1 MNLYVGTSGFSYKEW
16 KGSFYPK
23 DLSGDRMLHFYGE
36 RFRSV
41 EINSTFKRLPT
52 SSVLKAWA
60 KAVDAD
66 FKFALKASE
75 QITHFR
81 RLKDAGPL
89 VSDLFRVAATL
100 KNRLGPVLFQL
111 PPNFKKDITRLR
123 EFLAQLP
130 SRRRAT
136 MEFRH
141 PSWFEEDIFALLR
154 EHRVALCIADA
165 EDDLEVPFV
174 ATTAWGYLRLRRL
187 KYSAAKLKA
196 WMKRL
201 QQQGWRDAFVFFK
214 HEDEG
219 KGPKLAKRFLELA
232 GKRPA

>member
-23 DLSGDRMLHFYGE
+23 TLPAQQMLRYYGE
-36 RFRSV
+36 HFRSV

-60 KAVDAD
+60 KVVDAD
-66 FKFALKASE
+66 FKFAFKASE

-81 RLKDAGPL
+81 RLKDAGSL

-100 KNRLGPVLFQL
+100 KDRLGPVLFQL
-111 PPNFKKDITRLR
+111 PPNFKKDVVRLR
-123 EFLAQLP
+123 EFLALLP
-130 SRRRAT
+130 SRRRAA

-141 PSWFEEDIFALLR
+141 PSWFEEDVFALLR

-174 ATTAWGYLRLRRL
+174 ATAAWGYLRLRRPD
-187 KYSAAKLKA
+187 YSAAALKT
-196 WMKRL
+196 WVKRL
-201 QQQGWRDAFVFFK
+201 RHQDWRDVFVFFK
-214 HEDEG
+214 HEDKG
-219 KGPKLAKRFLELA
+219 KGPKLAKKFLELV
-232 GKRPA
+232 R

>member
-23 DLSGDRMLHFYGE
+23 TLPAQQMLRYYGE

-52 SSVLKAWA
+52 SSVLEAWT
-60 KAVDAD
+60 KAVGAD

-89 VSDLFRVAATL
+89 VADLFRVAATL
-100 KNRLGPVLFQL
+100 QSRLGPVLFQL
-111 PPNFKKDITRLR
+111 PPNFKKDVARLR
-123 EFLAQLP
+123 EFLALLP
-130 SRRRAT
+130 SRRRAVL
-136 MEFRH
+136 EFRH
-141 PSWFEEDIFALLR
+141 ASWFEEDVFALLR
-154 EHRVALCIADA
+154 AQRVALCIADA
-165 EDDLEVPFV
+165 EDDLEVPLV
-174 ATTAWGYLRLRRL
+174 ATAAWGYLRLRRPD
-187 KYSAAKLKA
+187 YSAAALKT
-196 WMKRL
+196 WVQRL
-201 QQQGWRDAFVFFK
+201 RRQDWRDAFVFFK

-219 KGPKLAKRFLELA
+219 KGPKLAETFLKLA
-232 GKRPA
+232 G

>member
-23 DLSGDRMLHFYGE
+23 TLPAQQMLRYYGE

-41 EINSTFKRLPT
+41 KINSTFKRLPT

-89 VSDLFRVAATL
+89 VADLFRVAATL

-111 PPNFKKDITRLR
+111 PPNFKKDVARLR
-123 EFLAQLP
+123 EFLALLP
-130 SRRRAT
+130 SRRRAVL
-136 MEFRH
+136 EFRH
-141 PSWFEEDIFALLR
+141 ASWFEEEVFALLR
-154 EHRVALCIADA
+154 AQRVALCIADA
-165 EDDLEVPFV
+165 KDDLEVPLV
-174 ATTAWGYLRLRRL
+174 ATAAWGYLRLRRPD
-187 KYSAAKLKA
+187 YSAAALKT
-196 WMKRL
+196 WVQRL
-201 QQQGWRDAFVFFK
+201 RRQDWRDAFVFFK

-219 KGPKLAKRFLELA
+219 KGPKLAEKFLKLA
-232 GKRPA
+232 G

>member
-16 KGSFYPK
+16 KGAFYPK
-23 DLSGDRMLHFYGE
+23 TLPAQQMLRYYGE
-36 RFRSV
+36 HFRSV

-60 KAVDAD
+60 KAVDSD

-81 RLKDAGPL
+81 RLKDAGPW

-111 PPNFKKDITRLR
+111 PPNFKKNVVRLR
-123 EFLAQLP
+123 EFLALLP
-130 SRRRAT
+130 SRRRVA

-141 PSWFEEDIFALLR
+141 PSWFEEDVFALLR
-154 EHRVALCIADA
+154 EQRVALCIADA
-165 EDDLEVPFV
+165 EDDLKVPFV
-174 ATTAWGYLRLRRL
+174 ATAKWGYLRLRRPH
-187 KYSAAKLKA
+187 YSATALKT
-196 WMKRL
+196 WVKRL
-201 QQQGWRDAFVFFK
+201 RQQAWRDAFVFFK
-214 HEDEG
+214 HEDQG
-219 KGPKLAKRFLELA
+219 KGPKLAKKFLELA
-232 GKRPA
+232 G